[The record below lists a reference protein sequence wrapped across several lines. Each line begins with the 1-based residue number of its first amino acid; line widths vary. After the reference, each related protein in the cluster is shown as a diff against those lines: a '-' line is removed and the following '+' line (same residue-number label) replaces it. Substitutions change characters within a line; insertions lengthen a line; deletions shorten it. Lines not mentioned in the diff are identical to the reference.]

1 MLCPPVCVPSRC
13 EPPDPISSRGCTHAL
28 APRPPSG
35 TLQRLPRIV
44 HSDAWVREV
53 CLTGR
58 RFGAAEALRQGCV
71 GEVVAGGQGALLARA
86 LDLARVIAGKSPVA
100 VCGIK

>member
-1 MLCPPVCVPSRC
+1 MHA
-13 EPPDPISSRGCTHAL
+13 HAL
-28 APRPPSG
+28 PRATG

-44 HSDAWVREV
+44 HNDSWVREV

-58 RFGAAEALRQGCV
+58 RFGAAEALRHGLV
-71 GEVVAGGQGALLARA
+71 GEVVAGGQGAVLGRALHLART
-86 LDLARVIAGKSPVA
+86 IAAKSIVA